1 MYSKTEVCFT
11 VIVAIAAAWYF
22 NSHRATDL
30 AGFQGPV
37 LSAVDGTHPPPP
49 PWFDGTHPP
58 PPPWPTSAELLRLD
72 GTHPP
77 PPPWFMSI

>member
-11 VIVAIAAAWYF
+11 VIVAIAAACYF
-22 NSHRATDL
+22 SSHRATDL
-30 AGFQGPV
+30 AGLQGPV

-49 PWFDGTHPP
+49 PW
-58 PPPWPTSAELLRLD
+58 PTSAEVLRLD

-77 PPPWFMSI
+77 PPPWFMSVKQGS